1 MKQNNLYGIFF
12 MIVNSFA
19 LASLYTVN
27 KQLLSGLPS
36 SQATLFYKLLVFLFL
51 APWVLRKGLKG
62 ISTPVLPLHIVRAFL
77 SITGSL
83 LFAYGLKN
91 TNVVNATAI
100 GYFEQVF
107 WAIIGVYYFKEK
119 MTVMKLIAI
128 LTSFLAMILI
138 LFPEAITNFFKRL
151 SGEVIESSPFTF
163 DYHYLFVIFAAI
175 AWSINSTVIK
185 VLGKSVKN
193 EVQAFY
199 VLLFSVFFA
208 YPAAF
213 FEWQWHPII
222 GNISYPTIAR
232 VIGLDEIYLNDTQ
245 ITQLF
250 ILAFMYFVHVFS
262 FFLSLKY
269 AEMST
274 VAPFDYTRL
283 IFICLLSYLLIGDI
297 PQHTIQ
303 YLGYA
308 MIIGAGVIL
317 VSAERKAKKKDLSK
331 KLEEQM
337 ENV

>member
-1 MKQNNLYGIFF
+1 

-51 APWVLRKGLKG
+51 APWVLRKGFQG
-62 ISTPVLPLHIVRAFL
+62 IKTPVLPLHIVRAFL
-77 SITGSL
+77 SISGSL

-91 TNVVNATAI
+91 TNVVDATAI
-100 GYFEQVF
+100 GYLEQVF

-119 MTVMKLIAI
+119 MTGMKLIAI
-128 LTSFLAMILI
+128 FTSFLAMIFI
-138 LFPEAITNFFKRL
+138 LFPEAPSNLIKRL
-151 SGEVIESSPFTF
+151 SGEVVISSNSGF
-163 DYHYLFVIFAAI
+163 DYNYLFVIFAAI
-175 AWSINSTVIK
+175 AWAINSTVIK

-199 VLLFSVFFA
+199 VLLFSVIFA

-213 FEWQWHPII
+213 FEWQWNPL
-222 GNISYPTIAR
+222 GPISYPSIIR
-232 VIGLDEIYLNDTQ
+232 VIGFDEIHLNETQ
-245 ITQLF
+245 IMQLF
-250 ILAFMYFVHVFS
+250 ILAFMYFIHVFS

-283 IFICLLSYLLIGDI
+283 IFICLLSYFLIGNI
-297 PQHTIQ
+297 PQHAIQ
-303 YLGYA
+303 YLGYT
-308 MIIGAGVIL
+308 MIIIAGVIL
-317 VSAERKAKKKDLSK
+317 VSAERKAKKKDLAN
-331 KLEEQM
+331 KLEEQI